1 VADDELLDVVDDL
14 GRHLGVA
21 DRRTVHAEG
30 LWHRVTHILLV
41 ADRGGVP
48 TAVLQQRAHH
58 KATFPGLFDLSA
70 TGHLAAGESP
80 VDGRRELREEL
91 GIDIRPAAMVPLGV
105 RRIVDEIPG
114 GVNRELAHVYLAADD
129 RPLVDFAPDPDEVA
143 AVVDLPVAMGLD
155 LVTGVVTEVPCVVLD
170 AGSTSPSVRSLT
182 VADLV
187 PEPPSEGGDA
197 LAPNLAYWTVVLVM
211 AARFAAGDRGLAI

>member
-14 GRHLGVA
+14 GRPLGVA

-41 ADRGGVP
+41 ADREGVP
-48 TAVLQQRAHH
+48 TVVLQQRAHH

-80 VDGRRELREEL
+80 IDGRRELREEL
-91 GIDIRPAAMVPLGV
+91 GIDLRPAAMVPLGV

-114 GVNRELAHVYLAADD
+114 GVNRELAHVFLAADD
-129 RPLVDFAPDPDEVA
+129 RPLVDYAPDRAEVA
-143 AVVDLPVAMGLD
+143 AVVDLPVSRGLD
-155 LVTGVVTEVPCVVLD
+155 LVTGVVTEVPCVSVE
-170 AGSTSPSVRSLT
+170 AGSSIPTVRSLT
-182 VADLV
+182 AADLV
-187 PEPPSEGGDA
+187 PEPPVDGGEA
-197 LAPNLAYWTVVLVM
+197 VAPTFAYWTVVLVM